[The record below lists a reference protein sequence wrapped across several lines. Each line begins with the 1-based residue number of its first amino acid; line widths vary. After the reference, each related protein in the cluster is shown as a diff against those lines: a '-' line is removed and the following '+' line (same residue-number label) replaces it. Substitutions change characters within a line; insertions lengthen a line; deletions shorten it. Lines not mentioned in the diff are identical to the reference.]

1 MLRLERPAAVL
12 IGVTY
17 SFLPYHYIQGPGHLY
32 LAAYWAIPFWVAF
45 LVRELMG
52 ESICNHLPDSLSLS
66 SLISWCRTPQVLT
79 ISLISV
85 LAASTGL
92 YYAFFFLILAIFV
105 LAIRR
110 TSQTSPFQW
119 LPTAWALCISLVIL
133 ALQYLPIWLYQR
145 SHGDNLSIVQR
156 TVAAVEFYSLKLSNL
171 VLPIAGHRISALSG
185 LRNRS
190 NPAYIIGE
198 GSDALGILGS
208 IGLIALIAMAVYRLT
223 RNKEGLS
230 TALSSF
236 TVMAILICTVGGLA
250 QVIAVLGFTQ
260 LRVWSRM
267 SVVIAFPAIVYSVTL
282 LWFFLRNR
290 KRIVL
295 VTTLT
300 AVGVLT
306 ILDTNAGHQ
315 LPSYNATA
323 RAWEVDKDLVR
334 QIEQKAGITASV
346 FQLPIVPFPENPP
359 VVNMTDYEHLRGYL
373 HSSTLHWSYG
383 GVKGRNSD
391 WQSSLPTEIEPLI
404 KAVKKLG
411 FTTVWIDRRG
421 YADRGLSIINELTAG
436 GCSIL
441 LENDNTFVLRIN

>member
-1 MLRLERPAAVL
+1 
-12 IGVTY
+12 
-17 SFLPYHYIQGPGHLY
+17 
-32 LAAYWAIPFWVAF
+32 
-45 LVRELMG
+45 
-52 ESICNHLPDSLSLS
+52 
-66 SLISWCRTPQVLT
+66 
-79 ISLISV
+79 
-85 LAASTGL
+85 
-92 YYAFFFLILAIFV
+92 
-105 LAIRR
+105 
-110 TSQTSPFQW
+110 
-119 LPTAWALCISLVIL
+119 
-133 ALQYLPIWLYQR
+133 
-145 SHGDNLSIVQR
+145 
-156 TVAAVEFYSLKLSNL
+156 
-171 VLPIAGHRISALSG
+171 
-185 LRNRS
+185 
-190 NPAYIIGE
+190 
-198 GSDALGILGS
+198 
-208 IGLIALIAMAVYRLT
+208 MAVYRLT